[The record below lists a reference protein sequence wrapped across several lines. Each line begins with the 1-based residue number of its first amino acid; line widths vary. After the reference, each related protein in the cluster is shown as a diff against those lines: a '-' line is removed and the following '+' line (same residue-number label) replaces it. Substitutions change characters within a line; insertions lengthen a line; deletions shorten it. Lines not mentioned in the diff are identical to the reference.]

1 MNMTTSPYT
10 PVHRAAWHAEG
21 LRWIASVFNAA
32 ADRIDVPHATPE
44 LALQPTPEYKPF
56 EDFLFDARFR
66 VQNEMFLR

>member
-1 MNMTTSPYT
+1 MTPTPYT
-10 PVHRAAWHAEG
+10 PVQRTAWQAEG

-32 ADRIDVPHATPE
+32 ADRIDSAPATPA
-44 LALQPTPEYKPF
+44 LALEPTPEYKPF